1 MHQLF
6 ASGSQ
11 NIESLASASVLP
23 KHVQGLFPL
32 RLTSL
37 ISMLS
42 KALSRLFQHHSLK
55 TSILQCPAFFI
66 VQLSHLHMTT
76 EKTMAWTIRTFVSK
90 VMSLLFNTPSR
101 LVTAFLPRNNQLLI
115 SLLQSSSTVILEHKK
130 RKYVTASMFS
140 PSICHEVMG
149 PDAMILVVLIR
160 SFQQAF
166 SLSSFT
172 LIRQLFNSC
181 SLSVIGVVS
190 STYLRL
196 LIFLLEIWIL
206 VCNPFSPAFC
216 MMCSVCKLNKQGD
229 NK

>member
-1 MHQLF
+1 MLHPLLEPLGLQYTRLLCLTPSSRDWPSSCPVNQWCHPTISSSVSLFSFCLQSFPTSGPFPMHQLF

-32 RLTSL
+32 RLTNL

-115 SLLQSSSTVILEHKK
+115 SLLQSSSTVILEPKK
-130 RKYVTASMFS
+130 RDLSLLPPF
-140 PSICHEVMG
+140 PLLF
-149 PDAMILVVLIR
+149 AM
-160 SFQQAF
+160 Q
-166 SLSSFT
+166 
-172 LIRQLFNSC
+172 
-181 SLSVIGVVS
+181 
-190 STYLRL
+190 
-196 LIFLLEIWIL
+196 
-206 VCNPFSPAFC
+206 
-216 MMCSVCKLNKQGD
+216 
-229 NK
+229 

>member
-1 MHQLF
+1 
-6 ASGSQ
+6 
-11 NIESLASASVLP
+11 
-23 KHVQGLFPL
+23 
-32 RLTSL
+32 
-37 ISMLS
+37 
-42 KALSRLFQHHSLK
+42 
-55 TSILQCPAFFI
+55 
-66 VQLSHLHMTT
+66 MTT

-101 LVTAFLPRNNQLLI
+101 LVIAFLPRNNQLLI

-130 RKYVTASMFS
+130 RKYVTAFS

-166 SLSSFT
+166 LLSYFT

-196 LIFLLEIWIL
+196 LIFLLAIWIL
-206 VCNPFSPAFC
+206 VCNHSAQHFA
-216 MMCSVCKLNKQGD
+216 
-229 NK
+229 